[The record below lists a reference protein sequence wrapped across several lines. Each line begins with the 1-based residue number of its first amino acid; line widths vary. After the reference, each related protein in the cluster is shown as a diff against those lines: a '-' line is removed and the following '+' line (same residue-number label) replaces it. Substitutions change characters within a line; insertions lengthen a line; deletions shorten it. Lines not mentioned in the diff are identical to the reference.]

1 VHKNDRSKEIWKET
15 EEGGREG
22 KCGLL
27 ATSLHCYLQ
36 GLETT
41 CPLCVNLLF
50 CFQSMSVNIPV
61 LQKAMTLEEGS
72 LSSIYQWNNQH
83 PVSKCHI
90 SFWVFVSLKFE
101 GQEPNLGT
109 SKTGSHW
116 CFQQHSSW
124 TEFLEDIFPLFFAW
138 GLECVSPF
146 FLLLPPPSTW
156 HLYSEARCLSCPS
169 LVSIALKRCFYYF
182 HTFLIILGK

>member
-1 VHKNDRSKEIWKET
+1 
-15 EEGGREG
+15 
-22 KCGLL
+22 
-27 ATSLHCYLQ
+27 
-36 GLETT
+36 
-41 CPLCVNLLF
+41 
-50 CFQSMSVNIPV
+50 MSVNIPV
-61 LQKAMTLEEGS
+61 LQKAMTLEEGT

-83 PVSKCHI
+83 PVSKCHV

-124 TEFLEDIFPLFFAW
+124 TEFLEDIFTLFFAW
-138 GLECVSPF
+138 GPECVSPF

-169 LVSIALKRCFYYF
+169 LVSISTNVMFLLFSHLSNNFREIKKILQMWRNGKSWGILKISERIDPGF
-182 HTFLIILGK
+182 